1 MNRPQVDVFGQTLLE
16 DPPHDPNCILSQV
29 AASTEGLLAWK
40 WALGTGDRGRQGKSA
55 AFGRAHVVGGVEV
68 LRGIENGQAVA
79 PFQIVKETNAPK
91 AIGQRKFAVKPS

>member
-1 MNRPQVDVFGQTLLE
+1 MAEDRRVEEKRRNELTLNARL
-16 DPPHDPNCILSQV
+16 
-29 AASTEGLLAWK
+29 
-40 WALGTGDRGRQGKSA
+40 GRQGKSA

-68 LRGIENGQAVA
+68 LMSIENDQAVA